1 MLECGIF
8 QSMSTTVLLI
18 ESDLHHAQA
27 LVRAVA
33 DRGLAWHVDLAQN
46 LAQGRGALERAKFDV
61 VLVRHEVADGSAFD
75 LRQQFPQQIMI
86 LCIAPEQHQYAARA
100 LELGFADF
108 SLMDGA
114 DSSFDVLQA
123 QVEAALSRAQTA
135 ARLSDVTARFTLA
148 LEHTAMGWWDRRLDT
163 GVLGLSERASAMIGF
178 TSGEVDW
185 NADVFLQRVHPQ
197 DRSKLAAIGQA
208 QAQGLSTEFRS
219 EYRVRH
225 KRDHWVWLLSH
236 SRVTQYDDGG
246 RPLRLSGTVMDVS
259 YVHESEDRL
268 RHAGAL
274 LEQQSQL
281 LSVSMGNISQGILQI
296 GPDGQVTNFNQRLC
310 ELLELPA
317 ELMVEPCHMRDIFKF
332 QQARGDFGDD
342 YGLAMSDVRKQLSA
356 EFMTGQL
363 SRTDLPENYWRRT
376 RKGAYLE
383 VKTASLPDGG
393 WVRTFSDVTA
403 YFKAQLALRASE
415 ERFRSLTD
423 LSSDWYWE
431 TDEQFRFVRIDGY
444 DRNGGGVPENEIVG
458 MTRWHIGALNMSEA
472 DWDVHRAALS
482 AHQSF
487 RNLELNRIDSRG
499 ESYWMSISGIPMFDD
514 DRQFCGYR
522 GVGQD
527 ITQRKNAERET
538 ETLAFYDPLTGLPNR
553 RLMLDRLGKALESA
567 ARHQAMGALLFI
579 DLDNFKTLNDTMG
592 HDTGD
597 ELLRQVGQRLSGCVR
612 AMDTVSRLGGD
623 EFIVMLEGLNP
634 LEAVAQAQAVGDK
647 ILAAFDTPFLV
658 AEQLQQSSPSIGVT
672 LFGELH
678 HSVED
683 LLKQADLAMYQ
694 SKSAGRNTLRF
705 FDPGMQSAVSERARI
720 EADLRLA
727 LQRDELLLY
736 FQPVVDH
743 QGHVVGAEAL
753 LRWQHP
759 QRHLVLPAEFIGVAE
774 QTGLILPVGERVMQ
788 LACQRLAVWAGD
800 PATAHLS
807 LAVNV
812 SAAQLRQSD
821 FVDQVLGALEHTGA
835 AASRLKLEL
844 TESMLLNDVED
855 IIKKM
860 NALKARGV
868 GFLLD
873 DFGTGYSSLAYL
885 NRLPLEQLK
894 IDRSFVRD
902 VLVDANAATIA
913 RAIVTLAHSL
923 GLAVI
928 AEGVETSGQHGFLL
942 SHGCLTF
949 QGYLFGRPAPEQEL
963 MHLLQACASSVAA

>member
-1 MLECGIF
+1 MPI
-8 QSMSTTVLLI
+8 TVLLI
-18 ESDLHHAQA
+18 ESDLHQAQA
-27 LVRAVA
+27 LVKAVA
-33 DRGLAWHVDLAQN
+33 DRGLAWHVELAQT
-46 LAQGRGALERAKFDV
+46 LDQGRGALERSKFDL
-61 VLVRHEVADGSAFD
+61 VLVRHEVADGNAFD
-75 LRQQFPQQIMI
+75 LRRQFPQQTMI
-86 LCIAPEQHQYAARA
+86 LCLAPGQQGVAARA
-100 LELGFADF
+100 LQFGFADF
-108 SLMDGA
+108 SWLDGTG
-114 DSSFDVLQA
+114 SNFDLLQV
-123 QVEAALSRAQTA
+123 QVEAALSRAQMA
-135 ARLSDVTARFTLA
+135 DRLSDVTARFTLA
-148 LEHTAMGWWDRRLDT
+148 LEHTDMGWWDRRLDT
-163 GVLGLSERASAMIGF
+163 GALGLSERASALLGF
-178 TSGEVDW
+178 TVGELDW
-185 NADVFLQRVHPQ
+185 NADSFLQRVHTQ
-197 DRSKLAAIGQA
+197 DRPQLAAIGEA
-208 QAQGLSTEFRS
+208 QAQGRGAAFRS

-225 KRDHWVWLLSH
+225 KLGHWVWLLSH
-236 SRVTQYDDGG
+236 SRVTQFDDAGQ
-246 RPLRLSGTVMDVS
+246 PLRLSGTVMDVS

-268 RHAGAL
+268 RQAGAM
-274 LEQQSQL
+274 LEQKSQL

-296 GPDGQVTNFNQRLC
+296 GPDGQVINFNQRLC

-317 ELMVEPCHMRDIFKF
+317 ELMTESCHMRDIFQF
-332 QQARGDFGDD
+332 QWARGDFGDD
-342 YGLAMSDVRKQLSA
+342 YGLAVTDVRKQLAA
-356 EFMTGQL
+356 EYQTGQL
-363 SRTDLPENYWRRT
+363 SRTDLPENYWRKT
-376 RKGAYLE
+376 RKGTYLE
-383 VKTASLPDGG
+383 VKTVALPDGG

-431 TDEQFRFVRIDGY
+431 LDEQFRFVRFDGY
-444 DRNGGGVPENEIVG
+444 DPHKAGVPENEILG
-458 MTRWHIGALNMSEA
+458 MTRWDLGAINMSEA
-472 DWDVHRAALS
+472 DWAAHRATLE

-487 RNLELNRIDSRG
+487 RNLELHRVDSNG
-499 ESYWMSISGIPMFDD
+499 QDYWVVIGGIPMFDAEG
-514 DRQFCGYR
+514 RFCGYK

-527 ITQRKNAERET
+527 ITQRKNAESET
-538 ETLAFYDPLTGLPNR
+538 QSLAFYDPLTGLPNR

-567 ARHQAMGALLFI
+567 ARHQTQGALLFI
-579 DLDNFKTLNDTMG
+579 DLDNFKTLNDTQG

-597 ELLRQVGQRLSGCVR
+597 ALLQLVGQRLSGCVR

-647 ILAAFDTPFLV
+647 ILAAFHAPFPV
-658 AEQLQQSSPSIGVT
+658 GDQQHLSSPSIGVT
-672 LFGELH
+672 LFGEMQ

-705 FDPGMQSAVSERARI
+705 FDPDMQSAVSERARV

-727 LQRDELLLY
+727 LQRDELLLF

-743 QGHVVGAEAL
+743 KGRLVGAEAL

-759 QRHLVLPAEFIGVAE
+759 ERNLVLPAEFIGVAE
-774 QTGLILPVGERVMQ
+774 QTGLIFPLGERVLQMACEQ
-788 LACQRLAVWAGD
+788 LAAWALEPD
-800 PATAHLS
+800 KAHLS

-821 FVDQVLGALEHTGA
+821 FVDQVLSVLARTGA
-835 AASRLKLEL
+835 AATRLKLEL

-855 IIKKM
+855 IIEKM
-860 NALKARGV
+860 NALKSRGI

-902 VLVDANAATIA
+902 VLIDANAATIA

-928 AEGVETSGQHGFLL
+928 AEGVETREQHEFLQA
-942 SHGCLTF
+942 HGCLTF
-949 QGYLFGRPAPEQEL
+949 QGYLFGRPAPEPEL
-963 MHLLQACASSVAA
+963 MRLLYASAASEAA